1 MRAYRVVPR
10 RDRKTVLSSEPR
22 SRSGSCLCLH
32 DPCFPRRN
40 GQHGSAIRGAH
51 VRPQSTQPNVRP
63 PRCALPGYP
72 ARSMLAV
79 GPAHSHEVWIK
90 GRLAGSLVPALR
102 PAYSPPGVACA
113 HRPRAVASPA
123 ADGRRRPDQRPFCAA
138 RQQSESWPVNHSS
151 GWPTP
156 LPCGINNRWSRC
168 LIRENIESRK
178 SRRVPVAHFGS
189 SARSA
194 P

>member
-32 DPCFPRRN
+32 DPWFPRRS
-40 GQHGSAIRGAH
+40 GQRTRRQHGSAIRGAH

-63 PRCALPGYP
+63 PRGALPGYP

-90 GRLAGSLVPALR
+90 GRFAGSLVPALR
-102 PAYSPPGVACA
+102 PAHSPPGVACA
-113 HRPRAVASPA
+113 HHS
-123 ADGRRRPDQRPFCAA
+123 GRRPPGCG
-138 RQQSESWPVNHSS
+138 SS
-151 GWPTP
+151 ST
-156 LPCGINNRWSRC
+156 SSC
-168 LIRENIESRK
+168 LICEEYRTLNRALFLTLISAHLLDRTRNCHMLRK
-178 SRRVPVAHFGS
+178 RPLRQATKHRAYRP
-189 SARSA
+189 
-194 P
+194 